1 MAKAVAPRPNR
12 RNAEAVRQRFR
23 LRFTPEQFHALAQA
37 GLFNDNRR
45 YELIE
50 GDIIAMPP
58 EGTDHAEAKS
68 TAVEKLFERKGKG
81 WHRRVESPLR
91 LGASEP
97 IPDIAFVAGSPSDYR
112 QQHPTTALLIIE
124 IADSSLE
131 YDRATKQQLYA
142 AHGVQEYWILN
153 LPERVLEV
161 YREPSSD
168 GYRRAQVYG
177 VDDIVSPLLEPDWR
191 IPVGELFPS
200 YETG

>member
-1 MAKAVAPRPNR
+1 MAKVAAPRRSR
-12 RNAEAVRQRFR
+12 RVSEAVRERFR

-68 TAVEKLFERKGKG
+68 TAVEKLFERKGHG

-91 LGASEP
+91 LGNSEP

-112 QQHPTTALLIIE
+112 HQHPTTALLIIE
-124 IADSSLE
+124 VADSSLE
-131 YDRATKQQLYA
+131 YDRTTKQLLYA

-153 LPERVLEV
+153 LQERTLEV
-161 YREPSSD
+161 YREPSCD
-168 GYRRAQVYG
+168 GYRTAQVYG
-177 VDDIVSPLLEPDWR
+177 LDEYISPLFEPDWR
-191 IPVGELFPS
+191 IRVRELFPALAD
-200 YETG
+200 G

>member
-1 MAKAVAPRPNR
+1 MAKVAVPRRNR
-12 RNAEAVRQRFR
+12 RKIESVRERFR

-68 TAVEKLFERKGKG
+68 TAVEKLFERRGKG

-91 LGASEP
+91 LGNSEP
-97 IPDIAFVAGSPSDYR
+97 TPDIVFAAGSPHDYR

-124 IADSSLE
+124 VADSSLD
-131 YDRATKQQLYA
+131 YDRSAKQQLYA

-161 YREPSSD
+161 YREPTSD
-168 GYRRAQVYG
+168 GYRVMQVHS
-177 VDDIVSPLLEPDWR
+177 VDDFISPLFEPDWHIQVR
-191 IPVGELFPS
+191 ELFPPK
-200 YETG
+200 EG